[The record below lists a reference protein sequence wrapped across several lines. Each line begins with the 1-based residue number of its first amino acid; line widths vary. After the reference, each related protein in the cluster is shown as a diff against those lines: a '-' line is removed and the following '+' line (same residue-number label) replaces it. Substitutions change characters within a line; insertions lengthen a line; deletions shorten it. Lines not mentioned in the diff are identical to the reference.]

1 MQTDLEVAFP
11 EDSIYHLSMH
21 DSGCDKSYETS
32 LSGTD
37 RHAACQ
43 RQLAS
48 AVATA
53 EALSTQL
60 QQAWQERDDALS
72 AHNACQSEMA
82 AWQAQLPADHAASM
96 QSADAEPA
104 PVQDELVCCQNN
116 LAACRWELQQCQQQ
130 LLSSRLCTSAAEGLA
145 VGAQQ
150 QMKACQ
156 TAGAELHARVR
167 QLEASYSAACQ
178 TLQASRLEPVQGSDL
193 GEWPVPHHPGTRRVK
208 TAAALQSV
216 SPPVDMTWH
225 EHSCQARQQPMLL
238 L

>member
-1 MQTDLEVAFP
+1 
-11 EDSIYHLSMH
+11 MH
-21 DSGCDKSYETS
+21 DSGCDKSYESS

-60 QQAWQERDDALS
+60 QQAWQERDDALF

-82 AWQAQLPADHAASM
+82 AWQAQLPAPQAADM
-96 QSADAEPA
+96 ETADAQPA
-104 PVQDELVCCQNN
+104 PGRQVLVCCPSGY
-116 LAACRWELQQCQQQ
+116 AACQWELQQCQQQ
-130 LLSSRLCTSAAEGLA
+130 LLSSRLCTSAAEEKA
-145 VGAQQ
+145 AAAQQ
-150 QMKACQ
+150 QMQACQ

-178 TLQASRLEPVQGSDL
+178 TLQASRLESVQGSDL
-193 GEWPVPHHPGTRRVK
+193 GEWTADNYLGTRCVQM
-208 TAAALQSV
+208 AAALQLIW
-216 SPPVDMTWH
+216 PPIDMTWH
-225 EHSCQARQQPMLL
+225 SHISQARQTADAAALRSPLSGS
-238 L
+238 

>member
-1 MQTDLEVAFP
+1 
-11 EDSIYHLSMH
+11 MH
-21 DSGCDKSYETS
+21 DSGCDKSYEPS

-60 QQAWQERDDALS
+60 QQARQERGDALF

-82 AWQAQLPADHAASM
+82 AWQAQSPANHAANM
-96 QSADAEPA
+96 RSADAQ
-104 PVQDELVCCQNN
+104 PVTSQQVLICCQKD
-116 LAACRWELQQCQQQ
+116 LTACQRELSQCQQQ
-130 LLSSRLCTSAAEGLA
+130 LLSSRLCTLAAEEVA
-145 VGAQQ
+145 AGAQQ
-150 QMKACQ
+150 QMQACQ

-178 TLQASRLEPVQGSDL
+178 TLQASRLESVQGSDP
-193 GEWPVPHHPGTRRVK
+193 GEWTADNYLGTRCVQM
-208 TAAALQSV
+208 AAALQLIW
-216 SPPVDMTWH
+216 PPVDMTQ
-225 EHSCQARQQPMLL
+225 HSHSSQARQLPTLL